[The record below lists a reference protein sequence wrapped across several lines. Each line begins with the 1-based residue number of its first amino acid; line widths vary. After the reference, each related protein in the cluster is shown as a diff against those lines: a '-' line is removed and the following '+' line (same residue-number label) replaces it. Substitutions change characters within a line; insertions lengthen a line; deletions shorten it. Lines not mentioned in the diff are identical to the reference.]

1 MFASHQIVP
10 SFNSGR
16 GRSNHCFLED
26 GIESNKT
33 RFLSVSW
40 FVAKVLVAEMV
51 FGKRSVSSLFAIWN
65 FLFTK
70 YEDFYP
76 VLKKVST
83 ERIKTCLV

>member
-51 FGKRSVSSLFAIWN
+51 FLGNVASLLFSQSGIFYLQN
-65 FLFTK
+65 MKIFIQLRKFLPK
-70 YEDFYP
+70 E
-76 VLKKVST
+76 
-83 ERIKTCLV
+83 